1 MIQGIFYA
9 RFLPH
14 EGTKVVAQ
22 SPPGCIVATEF
33 TPHLKPPLVDFDIV
47 QEYIIPRKAFFNR
60 LVAVNTPD
68 GRHSILGFPVSIP
81 HERYHRNEF
90 LFNFGLVVE
99 SDVDQIPYERLV
111 RRLAVTFAEM
121 ERQNGYLSSEEG
133 QVDDGR
139 RPIESLL
146 EIVKEDLNNYGECM
160 IPVDEGNTINMKLFP
175 YHAPPPPVHGWHVPV
190 PKTKFADI
198 VDSTWDLTL
207 QRILPHV
214 DGVNDVRR
222 IAWLADVSLPLTQCA
237 LQHLLYYDTIL
248 LLDMFFFG
256 SCYALRPGIHDFVSN
271 RAGLVDECAAYVCI
285 AAPPAA
291 PVPIPSHNSAENI
304 GAGLG
309 IPGLGRHHHHGSSVA
324 VDPSTTPRPHAHAHA
339 HAHADASSRPATTSS
354 TVSSLAAAASS
365 SGKTAAL
372 LSHYQLIKLMTTFCV
387 GRSVMEWVRLHQ
399 EGGFDVLRHVD
410 VRRLV
415 QFGVI
420 KGLLYRV
427 HKYAV
432 SKSYL
437 SLLATG
443 RRAVEV
449 GRVAGGKN
457 STNNNANTTGNTG
470 NTNGG
475 KISNNK
481 GTGVAKGAGTGK
493 GKQIAKSPDDALEMK
508 MSSRKQRIN
517 RLTRIRDGDDD
528 DDDDDNYED
537 TADEDT
543 YYSYNEDEDED
554 EEGEEGERMNIGDE
568 GGGGGGGYTYDPA
581 KTRRKMQRYV
591 DGRHCFD
598 QIITEQNLT
607 DAEIMQRLKS
617 FEPGDVAILYR

>member
-9 RFLPH
+9 RFLPQ

-60 LVAVNTPD
+60 FVTVNTPD
-68 GRHSILGFPVSIP
+68 GKHSILGFPVSIP

-90 LFNFGLVVE
+90 LFNFGLVIE
-99 SDVDQIPYERLV
+99 ADVDHIPYERLV
-111 RRLAVTFAEM
+111 RRFAVTFAEM
-121 ERQNGYLSSEEG
+121 ERQNGYLSTEG
-133 QVDDGR
+133 QADDGR

-160 IPVDEGNTINMKLFP
+160 IPIDGANTINMKLFP

-190 PKTKFADI
+190 PKTKLAEI

-207 QRILPHV
+207 QRIIPFV

-256 SCYALRPGIHDFVSN
+256 SCYALRPGIHDFVAN
-271 RAGLVDECAAYVCI
+271 RAGIIDECAAYVCI
-285 AAPPAA
+285 SPPPPLGSGAGA
-291 PVPIPSHNSAENI
+291 GHESMTSSTASLHMPGPSH
-304 GAGLG
+304 L
-309 IPGLGRHHHHGSSVA
+309 
-324 VDPSTTPRPHAHAHA
+324 DPSTTPRPPLHAETA
-339 HAHADASSRPATTSS
+339 SRPTTSS
-354 TVSSLAAAASS
+354 TMGPAS
-365 SGKTAAL
+365 AR
-372 LSHYQLIKLMTTFCV
+372 LSHYQLIKLMTTFCH
-387 GRSVMEWVRLHQ
+387 GRSTMEWVRLHQ
-399 EGGFDVLRHVD
+399 EAGLDVLRDVD

-415 QFGVI
+415 QFGVV

-437 SLLATG
+437 TLLATG
-443 RRAVEV
+443 RRPGVEL
-449 GRVAGGKN
+449 AGKKR
-457 STNNNANTTGNTG
+457 AAE
-470 NTNGG
+470 
-475 KISNNK
+475 K
-481 GTGVAKGAGTGK
+481 GK
-493 GKQIAKSPDDALEMK
+493 GKEKEKSVTGSTTTKSPEDEGLEMK
-508 MSSRKQRIN
+508 MSSRRMS
-517 RLTRIRDGDDD
+517 RLQISEGETEE
-528 DDDDDNYED
+528 ED
-537 TADEDT
+537 LE
-543 YYSYNEDEDED
+543 
-554 EEGEEGERMNIGDE
+554 EEGAEENDDGENGEEEDGNINEESNGSEDGRGRE
-568 GGGGGGGYTYDPA
+568 DMG
-581 KTRRKMQRYV
+581 KMRRKMQRYL

-598 QIITEQNLT
+598 QIITEQDLT
-607 DAEIMQRLKS
+607 DAEILRKLKY
-617 FEPGDVAILYR
+617 FDPHDIVVMYR

>member
-22 SPPGCIVATEF
+22 SPPGCVVATEF

-90 LFNFGLVVE
+90 LFNFGLVIE
-99 SDVDQIPYERLV
+99 SDIDQIPYERLV

-121 ERQNGYLSSEEG
+121 ERQNGYLSSEG

-146 EIVKEDLNNYGECM
+146 EIVREDLNNYGECM

-285 AAPPAA
+285 AAPPAV
-291 PVPIPSHNSAENI
+291 PVSIPSHSSAENI

-309 IPGLGRHHHHGSSVA
+309 IPGLARHHHGSSA
-324 VDPSTTPRPHAHAHA
+324 VDPSTTPRPQVYT
-339 HAHADASSRPATTSS
+339 DASRPATTSS
-354 TVSSLAAAASS
+354 TVSSLAASS
-365 SGKTAAL
+365 GGKTA

-449 GRVAGGKN
+449 GRMAGGKN
-457 STNNNANTTGNTG
+457 STNNNANNAN
-470 NTNGG
+470 NTNSG
-475 KISNNK
+475 INNNIK
-481 GTGVAKGAGTGK
+481 GTGITKGMGRGMGK
-493 GKQIAKSPDDALEMK
+493 GKEIAKSPDDALEMK

-537 TADEDT
+537 TADEDV
-543 YYSYNEDEDED
+543 YADDYDYNQDEDED
-554 EEGEEGERMNIGDE
+554 AEVGEETNIGDE
-568 GGGGGGGYTYDPA
+568 GGGGGRGYTYDPA
-581 KTRRKMQRYV
+581 KIRRKMQRYV